1 MEKERESLSKSDAV
15 SLKNREAALV
25 QEIEK
30 HERDLVEKNQFL
42 EKKQEQYQDVESQ
55 IKAEEDRKYEKEKEM
70 NELLEEMSSEAEIM
84 AFEEHVFMQEELLKN
99 QEEHYRFDLHQQQF
113 EHTREQISKGLE
125 ILSETKELEQK
136 KEEFLQKRDQ
146 QIRRINSV
154 QRKISEL
161 ESVLVQV
168 ENEWKEA
175 LYQWNGN
182 NQELTLDKELLRE
195 LSNFA
200 DSYGESSDFAT
211 VRQKVADVW
220 IYMKTKL
227 EAALEKTKLEEETYQ
242 IEKVEVQNELTAW
255 ENQKEPE
262 PSRSEAVIRNRQRLE
277 AMNIPYQEFY
287 KVIEFGQ
294 KLDETACSRLE
305 EALLRMGILDAI
317 IVDEEYKEQVLQWE
331 KGCEDRYLFAGNKH
345 AEKSLLDIL
354 ELNEELND
362 IFSSQRL
369 TKILGNIAY
378 DTESEMTIQPD
389 GTYRMGVLTG
399 TVTGEYEPGF
409 LGQKARE
416 RQRLAKIEDC
426 KQRLCE
432 LEERIQQCEKEK
444 QNLVERKN
452 ILAKEYE
459 NLPTDIDMREA
470 LLMLR
475 EETVQEWYHS
485 IRL

>member
-369 TKILGNIAY
+369 TKIL
-378 DTESEMTIQPD
+378 
-389 GTYRMGVLTG
+389 
-399 TVTGEYEPGF
+399 
-409 LGQKARE
+409 
-416 RQRLAKIEDC
+416 
-426 KQRLCE
+426 
-432 LEERIQQCEKEK
+432 
-444 QNLVERKN
+444 
-452 ILAKEYE
+452 
-459 NLPTDIDMREA
+459 
-470 LLMLR
+470 
-475 EETVQEWYHS
+475 
-485 IRL
+485 